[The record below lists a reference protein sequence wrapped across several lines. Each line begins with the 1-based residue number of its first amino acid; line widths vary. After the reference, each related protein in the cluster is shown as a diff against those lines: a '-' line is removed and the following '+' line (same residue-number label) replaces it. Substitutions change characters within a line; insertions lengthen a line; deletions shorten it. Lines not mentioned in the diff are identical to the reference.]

1 MELHVGA
8 LRDANQ
14 HGVKTAGEAKG
25 MMVGDAPTALPLS
38 HFLNALE
45 ERGELPK
52 TILFNLN
59 EQDNTVLSAL
69 TGTFHE
75 AGVPGKMQFGTAWWF
90 QDHKDGME
98 KQLHTL
104 PTTACWA
111 FHRHAYRQPELFVV
125 YAARIFPP
133 DLL

>member
-1 MELHVGA
+1 MKLHVGA

-14 HGVKTAGEAKG
+14 HGVKTVGEAKG
-25 MMVGDAPTALPLS
+25 YDTVGDAPTALPLA

-75 AGVPGKMQFGTAWWF
+75 AGVPGKMQFGTAWG
-90 QDHKDGME
+90 DYDTSSRPLEDLRG
-98 KQLHTL
+98 
-104 PTTACWA
+104 
-111 FHRHAYRQPELFVV
+111 
-125 YAARIFPP
+125 AAK
-133 DLL
+133 L